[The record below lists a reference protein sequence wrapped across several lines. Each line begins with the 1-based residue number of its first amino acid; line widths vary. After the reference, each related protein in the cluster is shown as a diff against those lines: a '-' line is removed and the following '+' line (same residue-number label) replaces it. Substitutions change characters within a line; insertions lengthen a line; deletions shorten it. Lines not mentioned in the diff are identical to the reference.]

1 MSFTSR
7 ATAIAA
13 LSAFTL
19 AQNAPKLDANCE
31 DVVIFMARGNDAP
44 YQDSRTFP
52 FVESTCGK
60 LRDQGTS
67 CDFIEVKYDVTYGGP
82 YCDQLTEGATNG
94 VAQITAF
101 NQKCPNTQI
110 IINGY
115 SEGANVMGDVLG
127 GPGGCSGENSGIDSN
142 SAAGKASKFGLS
154 TIRHMYVA
162 NNE

>member
-1 MSFTSR
+1 MSSIIR
-7 ATAIAA
+7 SVLA
-13 LSAFTL
+13 LSAVAAVAV
-19 AQNAPKLDANCE
+19 AQDSTTPKLDAPCA
-31 DVVIFMARGNDAP
+31 DAVIFMARGNNAP
-44 YQDSRTFP
+44 YHDSRTFP

-60 LRDQGTS
+60 LRNQGTS
-67 CDFIEVKYDVTYGGP
+67 CDFIEVKYDVTYGGS

-127 GPGGCSGENSGIDSN
+127 GPGGCAGNSNGIDSN
-142 SAAGKASKFGLS
+142 SAAGKASKL
-154 TIRHMYVA
+154 
-162 NNE
+162 

>member
-7 ATAIAA
+7 ATVVAA
-13 LSAFTL
+13 LSALTV
-19 AQNAPKLDANCE
+19 AQNAPKLEADCE

-60 LRDQGTS
+60 LRNQGTS
-67 CDFIEVKYDVTYGGP
+67 CDFIEVQYDVTYGGS

-101 NQKCPNTQI
+101 NKKCPNTQI
-110 IINGY
+110 VINGY

-127 GPGGCSGENSGIDSN
+127 GPGGCAGNSNGIDSN
-142 SAAGKASKFGLS
+142 SAAGKASKLS
-154 TIRHMYVA
+154 
-162 NNE
+162 